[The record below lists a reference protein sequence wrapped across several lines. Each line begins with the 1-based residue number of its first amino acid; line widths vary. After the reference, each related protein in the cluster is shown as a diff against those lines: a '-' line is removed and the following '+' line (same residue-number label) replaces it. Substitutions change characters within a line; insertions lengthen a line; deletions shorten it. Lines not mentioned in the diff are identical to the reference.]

1 MRAAYHQNMSRSWK
15 KTILLIVLAASVPLR
30 ALAGGGMILCDAR
43 SEQQAVGAAVAT
55 AAADHRHSSPEGA
68 HTHDHSAHGHEA
80 VAESAPQAAA
90 DHTASHEHGA
100 QPMDDKSCD
109 LCGLCHLL
117 CAPAMVHTIAAFED
131 HFSHVLLSRAV
142 PHALSIVPPRAER
155 PPLA

>member
-55 AAADHRHSSPEGA
+55 AAADHRHGSPEA
-68 HTHDHSAHGHEA
+68 AQTHDHSAHGHE
-80 VAESAPQAAA
+80 SAAA
-90 DHTASHEHGA
+90 RVLQTAPDHTASHDHAA
-100 QPMDDKSCD
+100 QAIDDNSCD

-131 HFSHVLLSRAV
+131 SFSHVFLSRAV